1 MLFVRDNAGKAEE
14 AMKFYTSIFDDAK
27 ISDNLNRYPEG
38 MEPDKG
44 GTLMFG
50 DFTIENQWV
59 AAMDSAQGH
68 EFNFNEAVSFMV
80 NCKDQK
86 EIDYF
91 WEKLSAVPEAEQCG
105 WVKDQYGVSWQI
117 LPAEMNELYSG
128 DAEKSKRAMEAM
140 LQMKKLDI
148 AELKQAYEQG

>member
-1 MLFVRDNAGKAEE
+1 
-14 AMKFYTSIFDDAK
+14 
-27 ISDNLNRYPEG
+27 